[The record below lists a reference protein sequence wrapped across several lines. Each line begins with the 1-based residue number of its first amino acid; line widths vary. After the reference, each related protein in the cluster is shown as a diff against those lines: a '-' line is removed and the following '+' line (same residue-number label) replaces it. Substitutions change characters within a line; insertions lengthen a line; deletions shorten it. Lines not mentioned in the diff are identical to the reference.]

1 MKFFLTNTL
10 KALLYL
16 NKYFYK
22 YKYRLFIGLVI
33 TVLSNI
39 LAIKVPPFIRK
50 SLDVVDEYLK
60 GDVQDLNRV
69 KTVLLL
75 NILWIIAL
83 SLASGIFTFLMR
95 QMLIVMSRLI
105 EYDLKNE
112 IYTQYQ
118 KLSMSFYKR
127 NRTGDLMNRITD
139 DVNKVRMYI
148 GPSIMYSLNMTV
160 LMIVAIYN
168 MYKIDKVLTFYTLL
182 PLPVLSI
189 IIFILSKVINE
200 RSRIVQEYLSKL
212 TAFTQEMF
220 SGIGVLKAYALEKAI
235 QDEFETHVE
244 EYKNKNIHL
253 FQTQALFFPM
263 MILLIGI
270 SNILVIY
277 IGGMQYIDGKMS
289 MGVMAEFIVY
299 INMLTWPVA
308 TLGWVTAMIQQAEAS
323 QKRINA
329 FLLEKPE
336 IVNYQKNPTP
346 IQGKISFKNVS
357 LQYEDSQIKALN
369 KVSFEIDIGK
379 TLAIM
384 GRTGSGKSSIAALL
398 TRLYEVEEGLITIDD
413 VPIKELNLTSLR
425 ESIGIIPQDVFLFSD
440 TIEYNLK
447 IGNEHASHDEIVEIA
462 KKAALHD
469 TIMSFNDGYQT
480 LIGERGVTLSGGQKQ
495 RLALARALLKKPK
508 ILILDD
514 SLSAL
519 DTQTESEVLQYLKEM
534 KSIQNVIIIGH
545 RISGMQHADM
555 ILVLEN
561 GKIIQQGIHKELA
574 HQPGYY
580 QSLVQEQL

>member
-1 MKFFLTNTL
+1 
-10 KALLYL
+10 
-16 NKYFYK
+16 
-22 YKYRLFIGLVI
+22 
-33 TVLSNI
+33 
-39 LAIKVPPFIRK
+39 
-50 SLDVVDEYLK
+50 
-60 GDVQDLNRV
+60 
-69 KTVLLL
+69 
-75 NILWIIAL
+75 
-83 SLASGIFTFLMR
+83 
-95 QMLIVMSRLI
+95 
-105 EYDLKNE
+105 
-112 IYTQYQ
+112 
-118 KLSMSFYKR
+118 
-127 NRTGDLMNRITD
+127 
-139 DVNKVRMYI
+139 
-148 GPSIMYSLNMTV
+148 
-160 LMIVAIYN
+160 
-168 MYKIDKVLTFYTLL
+168 
-182 PLPVLSI
+182 
-189 IIFILSKVINE
+189 
-200 RSRIVQEYLSKL
+200 
-212 TAFTQEMF
+212 
-220 SGIGVLKAYALEKAI
+220 
-235 QDEFETHVE
+235 
-244 EYKNKNIHL
+244 
-253 FQTQALFFPM
+253 
-263 MILLIGI
+263 
-270 SNILVIY
+270 
-277 IGGMQYIDGKMS
+277 

-369 KVSFEIDIGK
+369 KVSFEIGIGK

-425 ESIGIIPQDVFLFSD
+425 ENIGVIPQDVFLFSD

-495 RLALARALLKKPK
+495 RLALARAMLKKPK

-519 DTQTESEVLQYLKEM
+519 DTQTESEVLQFLKEM

-545 RISGMQHADM
+545 RISGMQHADK

-561 GKIIQQGIHKELA
+561 GKIIQQGIHTELA

>member
-1 MKFFLTNTL
+1 VKFFLTNTL

-50 SLDVVDEYLK
+50 SLDVVDAYLK

-69 KTVLLL
+69 KTVLLY
-75 NILWIIAL
+75 NILWIIVL

-369 KVSFEIDIGK
+369 KVSFEIGIGK

-519 DTQTESEVLQYLKEM
+519 DTQTESEVLQFLKEM

-545 RISGMQHADM
+545 RISGMQHADK

>member
-1 MKFFLTNTL
+1 M
-10 KALLYL
+10 KALLHL
-16 NKYFYK
+16 NKYFFK
-22 YKYRLFIGLVI
+22 YKYRLFIGLII

-60 GDVQDLNRV
+60 GDIQDLSQV
-69 KTVLLL
+69 KSVLLY
-75 NILWIIAL
+75 NIIWIIAL

-105 EYDLKNE
+105 EFDLKNA

-118 KLSMSFYKR
+118 KLSVSFYKR

-148 GPSIMYSLNMTV
+148 GPSIMYSMNMIV

-168 MYKIDKVLTFYTLL
+168 MYKINKVLTFYTLL
-182 PLPVLSI
+182 PLPVLSV

-212 TAFTQEMF
+212 TTFTQEMF

-235 QDEFETHVE
+235 QDEFETLVE
-244 EYKNKNIHL
+244 ENKNRNIHL
-253 FQTQALFFPM
+253 YQTQALFFPM

-336 IVNYQKNPTP
+336 IVNFQEKPTP

-357 LQYEDSQIKALN
+357 FQYEDSQIRALN
-369 KVSFEIDIGK
+369 KVSFEMGIGK

-398 TRLYEVEEGLITIDD
+398 TRLYEVEEGQIEIDD

-425 ESIGIIPQDVFLFSD
+425 ENIGIIPQDVFLFSD
-440 TIEYNLK
+440 TIENNLK
-447 IGNEHASHDEIVEIA
+447 IGNEHANHEEIVEIA

-495 RLALARALLKKPK
+495 RMALARALLKKPK

-519 DTQTESEVLQYLKEM
+519 DTQTESEVLQFLKEM
-534 KSIQNVIIIGH
+534 KTIQNVIIIGH
-545 RISGMQHADM
+545 RISSVQHADH

-561 GKIIQQGIHKELA
+561 GTIIQQGNHRELA
-574 HQPGYY
+574 HIEGYY
-580 QSLVQEQL
+580 QFLVKEQMSQNYR

>member
-1 MKFFLTNTL
+1 M

-50 SLDVVDEYLK
+50 SLDVVDAYLK
-60 GDVQDLNRV
+60 GDVQDLSRV
-69 KTVLLL
+69 KTVLLY
-75 NILWIIAL
+75 NILWIIVL

-220 SGIGVLKAYALEKAI
+220 SGIGVLKAYALEKVI

-336 IVNYQKNPTP
+336 IINYQKNPTP

-357 LQYEDSQIKALN
+357 LQYEDSQIKALH
-369 KVSFEIDIGK
+369 KVSFEIGIGK

-425 ESIGIIPQDVFLFSD
+425 ENIGIIPQDVFLFSD

-447 IGNEHASHDEIVEIA
+447 IGNEHATHDEIVEIA

-519 DTQTESEVLQYLKEM
+519 DTQTESEVLQFLKEM
-534 KSIQNVIIIGH
+534 KFIQNVIIIGH
-545 RISGMQHADM
+545 RISGMQHADK

>member
-1 MKFFLTNTL
+1 VKFFLTNTL

-60 GDVQDLNRV
+60 GDVQDLSRV

-369 KVSFEIDIGK
+369 KVSFEIGIGK

-519 DTQTESEVLQYLKEM
+519 DTQTESEVLQFLKEM

-545 RISGMQHADM
+545 RISGMQHADK

>member
-1 MKFFLTNTL
+1 L

-16 NKYFYK
+16 NKYFFK
-22 YKYRLFIGLVI
+22 YKYRLFIGLII

-60 GDVQDLNRV
+60 GDVQDLSSV
-69 KTVLLL
+69 KAVLLQ
-75 NILWIIAL
+75 NIIWIIAL

-105 EYDLKNE
+105 EFDLKNE

-148 GPSIMYSLNMTV
+148 GPSIMYSMNMIV

-182 PLPVLSI
+182 PLPVLSV

-212 TAFTQEMF
+212 TTFTQEMY
-220 SGIGVLKAYALEKAI
+220 SGIGVLKAYALENAI
-235 QDEFETHVE
+235 QEEFETLVE
-244 EYKNKNIHL
+244 ENKNRNIHL
-253 FQTQALFFPM
+253 YQTQALFFPM

-277 IGGMQYIDGKMS
+277 IGGIQYINGKMS

-336 IVNYQKNPTP
+336 IVNYQEKPTP
-346 IQGKISFKNVS
+346 IKGKISFKNVS
-357 LQYEDSQIKALN
+357 FQYEDSQIKALN
-369 KVSFEIDIGK
+369 KVSFEMGIGK

-398 TRLYEVEEGLITIDD
+398 TRLYEVEEGQIEIDD

-425 ESIGIIPQDVFLFSD
+425 ENIGIIPQDVFLFSD

-447 IGNEHASHDEIVEIA
+447 IGNEHANHEEIVEIA

-469 TIMSFNDGYQT
+469 TIMSFKDGYQT

-519 DTQTESEVLQYLKEM
+519 DTQTESEILQFLREK
-534 KSIQNVIIIGH
+534 KSNQNVIIIGH
-545 RISGMQHADM
+545 RISSVQHADH

-561 GKIIQQGIHKELA
+561 GTIIQQGNHQELA
-574 HQPGYY
+574 HIEGYY
-580 QSLVQEQL
+580 QFLLKEQMSQNYG

>member
-1 MKFFLTNTL
+1 M

-16 NKYFYK
+16 NKYFFK

-60 GDVQDLNRV
+60 GDVQDLSRV
-69 KTVLLL
+69 KTVLLY

-95 QMLIVMSRLI
+95 QMLIVMSRFI

-118 KLSMSFYKR
+118 KLSLSFYKR

-235 QDEFETHVE
+235 QDEFETLVE

-277 IGGMQYIDGKMS
+277 IGGM
-289 MGVMAEFIVY
+289 
-299 INMLTWPVA
+299 
-308 TLGWVTAMIQQAEAS
+308 
-323 QKRINA
+323 
-329 FLLEKPE
+329 
-336 IVNYQKNPTP
+336 
-346 IQGKISFKNVS
+346 
-357 LQYEDSQIKALN
+357 
-369 KVSFEIDIGK
+369 
-379 TLAIM
+379 
-384 GRTGSGKSSIAALL
+384 
-398 TRLYEVEEGLITIDD
+398 
-413 VPIKELNLTSLR
+413 
-425 ESIGIIPQDVFLFSD
+425 
-440 TIEYNLK
+440 
-447 IGNEHASHDEIVEIA
+447 
-462 KKAALHD
+462 
-469 TIMSFNDGYQT
+469 
-480 LIGERGVTLSGGQKQ
+480 
-495 RLALARALLKKPK
+495 
-508 ILILDD
+508 
-514 SLSAL
+514 
-519 DTQTESEVLQYLKEM
+519 
-534 KSIQNVIIIGH
+534 
-545 RISGMQHADM
+545 
-555 ILVLEN
+555 
-561 GKIIQQGIHKELA
+561 
-574 HQPGYY
+574 
-580 QSLVQEQL
+580 

>member
-1 MKFFLTNTL
+1 L

-50 SLDVVDEYLK
+50 SLDVVDAYLK
-60 GDVQDLNRV
+60 GDVQDLSRV
-69 KTVLLL
+69 KTVLLY
-75 NILWIIAL
+75 NILWIIVL

-369 KVSFEIDIGK
+369 KVSFEIGIGK

-425 ESIGIIPQDVFLFSD
+425 ENIGVIPQDVFLFSD

-447 IGNEHASHDEIVEIA
+447 IGNEHATHDEIVEIA

-519 DTQTESEVLQYLKEM
+519 DTQTESEVLQFLKEM

-545 RISGMQHADM
+545 RISGMQHADK